1 MPYQI
6 DRFNGV
12 PLTTVDDG
20 TIDQTTDL
28 KFVGKNYAGYGE
40 IQNENFLFLLENFS
54 NTVAPSKPISGQIW
68 YDSAT
73 KKLKFYDNT
82 KWRTTGG
89 AEISASA
96 PTGLTTGDF
105 WWDTSSKQLYAWD
118 GAAFVLVGPQAVEGS
133 GQTNLESVSVIDTLS
148 NTHAIVKAIVDGVVT
163 FIISSDTFTLD
174 SGINPITGFSVINQG
189 ITLVNSPTGIS
200 TTSFRFFG
208 TATDSDRLGGIAAA
222 NYLQAVN
229 ASFTGLAEF
238 DDTGFTVG
246 NDSDLRV
253 SVVSGTVPTIANQ
266 VSGRISFRILDGVT
280 NREPLRIDGT
290 TVVPGTNLTFDLG
303 STSLRWNNGY
313 INTIFA
319 DTVNANNFV
328 GTISGTAAQAD
339 TLLFNADYR
348 SASANNVG
356 NTIVARD
363 PSGSFAAN
371 VVTATATSA
380 RYADLAERYE
390 SDADY
395 EPGTVVVFGG
405 IKEITVSNKM
415 ADPRV
420 AGVVSTAPA
429 YLMNSESDG
438 LPIALRGKVP
448 VKVIGKVSKGDCLIT
463 SGSHGYAKVADP
475 AIVTPIA
482 IFAKAIEDKDDFE
495 PGVVMAVII

>member
-12 PLTTVDDG
+12 PLVNVDDG
-20 TIDQTTDL
+20 TVDQTTDL

-54 NTVAPSKPISGQIW
+54 NTTSPPKPISGQIW

-73 KKLKFYDNT
+73 KKLKFYDNS

-89 AEISASA
+89 AESSASP
-96 PTGLTTGDF
+96 PTGLTLGDF

-118 GAAFVLVGPQAVEGS
+118 GAAFVLVGPQAVEGA
-133 GQTNLESVSVIDTLS
+133 GQTNLESASVVDTLT
-148 NTHAIVKAIVDGVVT
+148 NTHAIVKAVVDGVVT
-163 FIISSDTFTLD
+163 FIISADTFTLD
-174 SGINPITGFSVINQG
+174 SVVNPITGFSNINQG
-189 ITLVNSPTGIS
+189 ITLVNSPSGIS

-208 TATDSDRLGGIAAA
+208 TASDSDRLGGVAAA

-238 DDTGFTVG
+238 DDNGFTVG

-266 VSGRISFRILDGVT
+266 TSSRISFRVLDGVT

-290 TVVPGTNLTFDLG
+290 TVVPGTTLTFDIG
-303 STSLRWNNGY
+303 SSALRWNNGY
-313 INTIFA
+313 INTIYA

-328 GTISGTAAQAD
+328 GAISGTAAQAD
-339 TLLFNADYR
+339 TLLFNAGYR
-348 SASANNVG
+348 TATNNNIG

-363 PSGSFAAN
+363 VNGSFSAN
-371 VVTATATSA
+371 VVTAIATSA
-380 RYADLAERYE
+380 RYADLAEKYDSDAEYE
-390 SDADY
+390 S
-395 EPGTVVVFGG
+395 GTVVVFGG
-405 IKEITVSNKM
+405 VKEITVTNKA
-415 ADPRV
+415 ADTRV

-429 YLMNSESDG
+429 YLMNSESNG
-438 LPIALRGKVP
+438 LPVALRGKVP
-448 VKVIGKVSKGDCLIT
+448 VKVVGKVSKGDCLVT
-463 SGSHGYAKVADP
+463 SGSHGYAKAVDAS
-475 AIVTPIA
+475 IVTPTA
-482 IFAKAIEDKDDFE
+482 IFAKAIEDKNDYE
-495 PGVVMAVII
+495 PGTVMAVVI

>member
-12 PLTTVDDG
+12 PLVTVDDG
-20 TIDQTTDL
+20 TVDQTTDL

-54 NTVAPSKPISGQIW
+54 NTTAPPKPISGQIW

-89 AEISASA
+89 AEISASP
-96 PTGLTTGDF
+96 PTGLTVGDF

-133 GQTNLESVSVIDTLS
+133 GQTNLESVSVVDTLS
-148 NTHAIVKAIVDGVVT
+148 NTHAIVKAVVDDVVT
-163 FIISSDTFTLD
+163 FIISADTFTLD
-174 SGINPITGFSVINQG
+174 NAINPITGFSNINQG
-189 ITLVNSPTGIS
+189 ITLVNSATGIS

-208 TATDSDRLGGIAAA
+208 TSTDSDRLGGINAAD
-222 NYLQAVN
+222 YVQAGS
-229 ASFTGLAEF
+229 ASFTALAEF
-238 DDTGFTVG
+238 NDSGFIVG

-253 SVVSGTVPTIANQ
+253 SVVSGTVPTISNE
-266 VSGRISFRILDGVT
+266 VSSRISFRVLDGVT
-280 NREPLRIDGT
+280 SREPLRIDGT
-290 TVVPGTNLTFDLG
+290 TVVPGVNLTFDLG
-303 STSLRWNNGY
+303 SSSLRWNNGWF
-313 INTIFA
+313 NTLNA
-319 DTVNANNFV
+319 DTVNANTFV
-328 GTISGTAAQAD
+328 GTFSGTASQAD
-339 TLLFNADYR
+339 TLLFAAGYR
-348 SASANNVG
+348 SATNNNIG

-363 PSGSFAAN
+363 ASGSFSAN

-380 RYADLAERYE
+380 RYADLAEKYE

-405 IKEITVSNKM
+405 TKEITVTSKV
-415 ADPRV
+415 ADTRV

-429 YLMNSESDG
+429 YLMNSESSG
-438 LPIALRGKVP
+438 LPVALRGKVP
-448 VKVIGKVSKGDCLIT
+448 VKVVGKVSKGDCLIT
-463 SGSHGYAKVADP
+463 SGSHGYAKVAD
-475 AIVTPIA
+475 ASIITPTA
-482 IFAKAIEDKDDFE
+482 IFAKAIEDKNDYE
-495 PGVVMAVII
+495 PGTVMAVIV